1 MRRRGK
7 MYLFEDCA
15 SGLPFA
21 VHDRRLGAG
30 SEGKLG
36 ERQDTS
42 LNLSHVGIDFDPV
55 CFENWIF
62 VVFKDFLLGSNILLT
77 DGRFL
82 QSGQEPNAEVEIGGS
97 TLLATLIISE
107 ACLSSNGRG

>member
-1 MRRRGK
+1 

-62 VVFKDFLLGSNILLT
+62 VVLKNFLLCSNILLT

-82 QSGQEPNAEVEIGGS
+82 QSGQGPNAEGEIGGI